1 MKRALTAAVT
11 VAALAACAPPTAR
24 AAARPTLI
32 SNGRPA
38 TTSASQLRT
47 TPTGRVPAYARTAFG
62 PGWADPDGNGCDA
75 RNDVLRRDLTGVALR
90 RGSACLVESGTL
102 ADRYTG
108 KRITFKRGY
117 GTSGAVQ
124 IDHVVPVADAWR
136 SGAWAWTQAQR
147 AAFYNDQRNLVAVAG
162 PVNQA
167 KGAKTADKYMPAVNQ
182 CRYAATVVEVKVT
195 YSLTVTPAERAALIG
210 ACA

>member
-1 MKRALTAAVT
+1 MKRAITAAAIA
-11 VAALAACAPPTAR
+11 AALAACAPPTAR
-24 AAARPTLI
+24 AAVGTTLI
-32 SNGRPA
+32 STGRPA

-47 TPTGRVPAYARTAFG
+47 TPTGRVPAYSRTAFG

-75 RNDVLRRDLTGVALR
+75 RNDVLRRDMTGVALR

-102 ADRYTG
+102 NDRYTG
-108 KRITFKRGY
+108 ARLAFKRGY

-136 SGAWAWTQAQR
+136 SGAWSWTPARR

-167 KGAKTADKYMPAVNQ
+167 KGAKTAERYLPAINK
-182 CRYAATVVEVKVT
+182 CRYAATVIEVKVT
-195 YSLTVTPAERAALIG
+195 YSLTVTPAERAALTG
-210 ACA
+210 ACR